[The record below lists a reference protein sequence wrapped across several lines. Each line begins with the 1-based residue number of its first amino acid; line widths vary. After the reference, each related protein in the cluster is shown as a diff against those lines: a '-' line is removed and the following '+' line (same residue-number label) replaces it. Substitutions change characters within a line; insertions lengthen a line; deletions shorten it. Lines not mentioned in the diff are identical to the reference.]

1 MMTYAELLARG
12 STPLSAPFWK
22 GLRRPVQSAA
32 VAVVL
37 CVTPRFAL
45 AQDEMPQS
53 GPIESK
59 SGKPRRITGIHFDP
73 HPGWSVGLEGFAGLS
88 TLTTS
93 ERTKG
98 HALAGGVSRVRLDV
112 IEFGAMIDSSDL
124 VDERWRSVGGFV
136 GAFVPYTNWVDFDA
150 TVGVSSR
157 NWITKD
163 TRYGAGGASV
173 RVPSLNFRIGVSDRT
188 NEGLLS
194 PRLSAALLFAVDL
207 KHRDVPW
214 SYTIRNIETLTGS
227 TQFGGI
233 TLAIVAGFGFD
244 VARRWH

>member
-1 MMTYAELLARG
+1 MMTYPELLARG
-12 STPLSAPFWK
+12 SALLSASFWQV
-22 GLRRPVQSAA
+22 LRRPVQFAA
-32 VAVVL
+32 ATVVL
-37 CVTPRFAL
+37 CGIPRVAL
-45 AQDEMPQS
+45 AQEEMPQP
-53 GPIESK
+53 GPIESRP
-59 SGKPRRITGIHFDP
+59 GKPRRIMGIHFDP

-98 HALAGGVSRVRLDV
+98 HALAGGVSRVRFDV
-112 IEFGAMIDSSDL
+112 FEFGAMIDSSDL

-150 TVGVSSR
+150 AVGVSSR

-173 RVPSLNFRIGVSDRT
+173 RVPSFNFRLGVSDRT

-194 PRLSAALLFAVDL
+194 PRLSAAMLVAVDL

-214 SYTIRNIETLTGS
+214 SYTIRNIETLSGS

-244 VARRWH
+244 VGRRWR